1 MRAKSYEKNNPAQN
15 IESNLAS
22 LKSMSQGRINRL
34 SKLVDILEEA
44 LKPKCDE
51 FVNKG
56 ISIPTTVC
64 PEP

>member
-1 MRAKSYEKNNPAQN
+1 
-15 IESNLAS
+15 
-22 LKSMSQGRINRL
+22 MSQGRTNRL

-44 LKPKCDE
+44 LNAKCE
-51 FVNKG
+51 SLPTRG